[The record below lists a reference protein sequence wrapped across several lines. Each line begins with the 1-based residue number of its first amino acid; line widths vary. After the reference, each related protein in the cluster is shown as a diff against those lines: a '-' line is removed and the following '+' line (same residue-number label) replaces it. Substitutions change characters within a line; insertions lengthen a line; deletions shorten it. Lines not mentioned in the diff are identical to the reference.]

1 MDDEQSVMRAADA
14 ATDWLVDK
22 GYMHRFS
29 AGTAQSHRSGTDSA

>member
-22 GYMHRFS
+22 GYMHALLS
-29 AGTAQSHRSGTDSA
+29 TVTGVGSP